1 MIRMRSRL
9 LWKLLA
15 ANIPVIAVVIV
26 IIWLAMDY
34 LAADYFMVL
43 MKDYNIDPTST
54 HRMFLDSIH
63 RYMIGACVV
72 SLVLA
77 VLASY
82 FLCRMV
88 LTPLTQ
94 ITDTVRRMA
103 AGEFSARVH
112 PSSRDEVGQLA
123 VAFNRM
129 AENLERIEQLRRNM
143 VIDVAHELRTPLTN
157 IQGYVEGLRDGVIDS
172 DAETFDLIHEESLRL
187 AKLIEDVLDL
197 ARAEAAEITL
207 ERQEVSLETLIDEA
221 VDRQQSHLIDK
232 DIGVQTDIA
241 ANVGAIKADPEKLSR
256 VLVNLLQNAWQYNQ
270 GGGKVELNARRTSNE
285 IVVSV
290 SNTGEVIPPKDLPL
304 IFERFYRGE
313 KSRSRK
319 HGGAGIGLA
328 VVKKLVEAHG
338 GRVGAESDARATRIW
353 FTLPVQ

>member
-1 MIRMRSRL
+1 MRSRL

-15 ANIPVIAVVIV
+15 ANIPVIAVVIA

-34 LAADYFMVL
+34 LAADYFMAL

-63 RYMIGACVV
+63 HYMIGASIV

-82 FLCRMV
+82 FICKRV
-88 LTPLTQ
+88 LNPLTQ
-94 ITDTVRRMA
+94 ISDTIKKMA
-103 AGEFSARVH
+103 EGEYSARAH
-112 PSSRDEVGQLA
+112 TSSADEVGQLA

-129 AENLERIEQLRRNM
+129 AENLERIEKLRRNM

-172 DAETFDLIHEESLRL
+172 DEETFGLIHEESLRL

-221 VDRQQSHLIDK
+221 LDRQQSHLLDK
-232 DIGVQTDIA
+232 DIGVHTSIA
-241 ANVGAIKADPEKLSR
+241 SNVGAIRADPEKLSR
-256 VLVNLLQNAWQYNQ
+256 VLVNLLQNAWQ
-270 GGGKVELNARRTSNE
+270 
-285 IVVSV
+285 
-290 SNTGEVIPPKDLPL
+290 
-304 IFERFYRGE
+304 
-313 KSRSRK
+313 
-319 HGGAGIGLA
+319 
-328 VVKKLVEAHG
+328 
-338 GRVGAESDARATRIW
+338 
-353 FTLPVQ
+353 